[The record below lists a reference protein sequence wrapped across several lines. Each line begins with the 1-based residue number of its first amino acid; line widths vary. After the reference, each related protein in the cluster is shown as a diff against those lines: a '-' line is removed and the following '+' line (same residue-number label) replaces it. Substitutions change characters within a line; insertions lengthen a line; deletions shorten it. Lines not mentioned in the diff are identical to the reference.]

1 MIINVNLNKLSINEL
16 MNVVNAAKAIQEN
29 VCDYIDVRI
38 PSFEDKYIY
47 I

>member
-1 MIINVNLNKLSINEL
+1 MIINVNLDKLSINEL

-38 PSFEDKYIY
+38 PSFEDKYI
-47 I
+47 

>member
-29 VCDYIDVRI
+29 VCDYIDVHI
-38 PSFEDKYIY
+38 PSFEDKYI
-47 I
+47 